1 MTNDPDALLQQA
13 AEALKNKQYPAAESL
28 QRKGCELLREQR
40 AEESRIANEI
50 EKLADIHC
58 AQSKFDLCANEYADV
73 VRMREKFLPENDF
86 SILRVLYRLAKSH
99 FEGQQYDRAE
109 SEMRRVLSMGET
121 HTDSHETLAFC
132 LYELGFLLYY
142 VGKYQE
148 AEPFLL
154 RALPIC
160 ETNFAASHHQTIQVL
175 GGIALLYANCT
186 DLGKDPEPYFVRV
199 IEASKSEKEL
209 EETYLMNLGRLAGY
223 VAERKRFEE
232 ADELYSQ
239 LLTAL
244 DASGRSGDSDLH
256 WIAGHCV
263 KYFESRGKGELVA
276 HLGSEKPDS
285 GIYGD
290 MVQKRL
296 AHAEQTLSEDDTEFV
311 EALLAAGNNATF
323 EGRYAEA
330 EPLLLRA
337 LDASGKIHGEKS
349 SQTLFALN
357 RVCIISRLLKKFEQ
371 AEPAIQRAL
380 AIARECYLD
389 HGVYPW
395 TVENLAL
402 LREAESRIV
411 DATEAYERAIAEFER
426 IFGFPSYETAEALY
440 HQSGYFLR
448 VGDLGAAE
456 KAIGRAISVMDK
468 IEKLSDYEKSDYLG
482 TLASVL
488 EATERS
494 SEAAEMQNRSRELFQ
509 QAKARDESEE

>member
-1 MTNDPDALLQQA
+1 MTIDIDALLQQA
-13 AEALKNKQYPAAESL
+13 AEALKDKQYPTAEAL

-58 AQSKFDLCANEYADV
+58 IQRKFDLCANEYAEV
-73 VRMREKFLPENDF
+73 VRMRGKFLPENDF
-86 SILRVLYRLAKSH
+86 NILRVLYRLAKSH
-99 FEGQQYDRAE
+99 FEGQQYELAE
-109 SEMRRVLSMGET
+109 SEMRRLLSLTET
-121 HTDSHETLAFC
+121 RSDSPESLAFG

-142 VGKYQE
+142 VGKYQQ

-160 ETNFAASHHQTIQVL
+160 DANLGASHHQTIQVL
-175 GGIALLYANCT
+175 GGIALLYTNCT
-186 DLGKDPEPYFVRV
+186 DLVKDPEPYFVRA

-209 EETYLMNLGRLAGY
+209 EETYLMNLARLAGF
-223 VAERKRFEE
+223 VAERKRYEE
-232 ADELYSQ
+232 ADQLYSQ
-239 LLTAL
+239 LVTAL
-244 DASGRSGDSDLH
+244 EASGRSGDSDQH
-256 WIAGHCV
+256 WIASRCV
-263 KYFESRGKGELVA
+263 KYFESRGRGELVA
-276 HLGSEKPDS
+276 HLVSEKPDS
-285 GIYGD
+285 GVYGD
-290 MVQKRL
+290 MVQKRW
-296 AHAEQTLSEDDTEFV
+296 AHAEQTLSEDDPEFV

-395 TVENLAL
+395 TMENLAL
-402 LREAESRIV
+402 LREAESRIA
-411 DATEAYERAIAEFER
+411 DATEAYERAFAEFER
-426 IFGFPSYETAEALY
+426 IFGFPSYETAESLY
-440 HQSGYFLR
+440 HQSGYFMR

-488 EATERS
+488 EATGRS

-509 QAKARDESEE
+509 RAKERDESEE

>member
-1 MTNDPDALLQQA
+1 
-13 AEALKNKQYPAAESL
+13 
-28 QRKGCELLREQR
+28 
-40 AEESRIANEI
+40 
-50 EKLADIHC
+50 
-58 AQSKFDLCANEYADV
+58 
-73 VRMREKFLPENDF
+73 
-86 SILRVLYRLAKSH
+86 
-99 FEGQQYDRAE
+99 
-109 SEMRRVLSMGET
+109 
-121 HTDSHETLAFC
+121 
-132 LYELGFLLYY
+132 
-142 VGKYQE
+142 
-148 AEPFLL
+148 
-154 RALPIC
+154 
-160 ETNFAASHHQTIQVL
+160 
-175 GGIALLYANCT
+175 
-186 DLGKDPEPYFVRV
+186 
-199 IEASKSEKEL
+199 
-209 EETYLMNLGRLAGY
+209 
-223 VAERKRFEE
+223 
-232 ADELYSQ
+232 
-239 LLTAL
+239 
-244 DASGRSGDSDLH
+244 
-256 WIAGHCV
+256 
-263 KYFESRGKGELVA
+263 VA
-276 HLGSEKPDS
+276 HIVSEKPES
-285 GIYGD
+285 GVYGD

-296 AHAEQTLSEDDTEFV
+296 AHAEQTLSEDDPEFV

-357 RVCIISRLLKKFEQ
+357 RVCIISRLLKKFDQ

-395 TVENLAL
+395 TMENLAL

-411 DATEAYERAIAEFER
+411 DATGAYERAVAEFER

-488 EATERS
+488 EATGRS

-509 QAKARDESEE
+509 HAKERDESKE